1 MHRRSQSLKILVFE
15 YLCGGGMAGQE
26 LSASLLAEGGMML
39 QALVNELSPLPQV
52 LMRIPLEPRCRRISL
67 PANAETIPIGESMD
81 VMQSLPALM
90 MDCDAVWPIAPETG
104 GVLQRIAE
112 LAIAANKRLILSAPE
127 TIALC
132 ADKLATYRALQGRRI
147 PCVPSELLSTL
158 AKPILPCVIKPID
171 GAGCQGNII
180 VRTAEEFDLA
190 LKCTENP
197 AGFIAQPL
205 LEGRA
210 VSVSALFNQGRAE
223 YLCCNRQRVRIE
235 NQGFE
240 LTGCQVNVQ
249 SPYRNF
255 YRDLLDRIAATLPE
269 LHGYIG
275 VDLIETGQH
284 GPLLLE
290 INPRLTTS
298 YVGIHPATGI
308 NVAEAVLGLR
318 PSGHL
323 QKPQGNRETRY
334 NRTINVRI
342 VKHPA

>member
-1 MHRRSQSLKILVFE
+1 MKILVFE

-39 QALVNELSPLPQV
+39 QALAYELSPLPLVQ
-52 LMRIPLEPRCRRISL
+52 MRIPLEPRCRRISL
-67 PANAETIPIGESMD
+67 PANAETIPIGESVDAMEI
-81 VMQSLPALM
+81 LPALM
-90 MDCDAVWPIAPETG
+90 ADCDAVWPIAPETG
-104 GVLQRIAE
+104 GILQRIAE
-112 LAIAANKRLILSAPE
+112 RANAANKRLILSAPE

-132 ADKLATYRALQGRRI
+132 ADKFATYRVLQGRQI
-147 PCVPSELLSTL
+147 PCVPSELLSTV
-158 AKPILPCVIKPID
+158 AKPVLPCVIKPID

-180 VRTAEEFDLA
+180 VRTREEFDLA
-190 LKCTENP
+190 LNSTENP
-197 AGFIAQPL
+197 ARFIVQPL

-210 VSVSALFNQGRAE
+210 VSVSALFNQGRTE
-223 YLCCNRQRVRIE
+223 YLCCNRQQIRIE

-249 SPYRNF
+249 SPYRDF
-255 YRDLLDRIAATLPE
+255 CRELLQRIAAALPE

-275 VDLIETGQH
+275 IDLIETGQH

-298 YVGIHPATGI
+298 YVGIQPATGI

-318 PSGHL
+318 HSGNR
-323 QKPQGNRETRY
+323 QNPQVGRETRY
-334 NRTINVRI
+334 NRTIDVRI